1 MLPEVKSQS
10 AELEMLKGRL
20 EVMEPA
26 AQQPSAAQ
34 VVLEWLEKVE
44 PSKRL
49 VAASHH
55 MAGSQL
61 LSCCLHL
68 QKMPRYSQLAVGN
81 QQHSVRFG
89 FGRSSSPQ
97 CKRSG
102 VLFTRELLE
111 SGPLLAF
118 ASYVTHG

>member
-34 VVLEWLEKVE
+34 VVLEWSEKVK

-81 QQHSVRFG
+81 QQHFVRFG
-89 FGRSSSPQ
+89 FGRSSS
-97 CKRSG
+97 KRSG